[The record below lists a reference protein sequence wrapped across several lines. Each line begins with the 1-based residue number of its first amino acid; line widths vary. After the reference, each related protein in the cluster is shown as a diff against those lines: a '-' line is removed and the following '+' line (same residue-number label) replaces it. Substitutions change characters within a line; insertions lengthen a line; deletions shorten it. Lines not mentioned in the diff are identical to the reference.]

1 MSADWYRF
9 RKALRS
15 AIKARLK
22 QLPGELSHAA
32 DDAHRDRL
40 REAQRTLEHAL
51 APTRSDSS
59 KSYLRR
65 TLDPAWWAT
74 VPEPRNEAARWAE
87 LVESAVKEN
96 GDDLVVVPA
105 RIERITAPGSTE
117 RQFLN
122 NLWSA
127 LGLGIHELNKLPAD
141 LIGTQRLARQQNSV
155 TPEHSLAKGSRN
167 LVQLGYRQAALY
179 SIPDRTQWVK
189 SRLV

>member
-1 MSADWYRF
+1 MSEDWNRF

-15 AIKARLK
+15 AIKTRLK
-22 QLPGELSHAA
+22 QLPAELSHAA

-51 APTRSDSS
+51 APTRPGSS

-65 TLDPAWWAT
+65 TLDPTWWAT
-74 VPEPRNEAARWAE
+74 VPGPRNEAARWAE

-96 GDDLVVVPA
+96 GDNLVVVPA

-122 NLWSA
+122 DLWNA
-127 LGLGIHELNKLPAD
+127 LGLGI
-141 LIGTQRLARQQNSV
+141 RLARQQTSV
-155 TPEHSLAKGSRN
+155 LPELSLSEDSRN

-189 SRLV
+189 SRWL